1 MPCQVS
7 AVSAKDAPPV
17 PFSLSKAILERAL
30 IHGHE
35 SRDEA
40 LEMED
45 WLLPLLHPV
54 LKVGRVVQDLA
65 AQIERDPLEQN
76 LRELRE
82 NSLRKNKKVR
92 YGKSGVRHVGEMGGW
107 AKKNKYLR
115 RDAVAQQLVETRAHL
130 EKLLGRLLA

>member
-7 AVSAKDAPPV
+7 AVSAKYAPPV
-17 PFSLSKAILERAL
+17 PFSLSKAIVERAL
-30 IHGHE
+30 IDGHE

-82 NSLRKNKKVR
+82 NRLRKN
-92 YGKSGVRHVGEMGGW
+92 
-107 AKKNKYLR
+107 
-115 RDAVAQQLVETRAHL
+115 
-130 EKLLGRLLA
+130 